1 MSLNSASGT
10 LFRLHV
16 PSTGTTGD
24 DHFPVGLSR
33 PSSFCCIELFDFK
46 NSFLLLSLAKR
57 FYFSTI
63 HFLGK

>member
-1 MSLNSASGT
+1 MNLNSASGT

-16 PSTGTTGD
+16 PSTRTIGG

-33 PSSFCCIELFDFK
+33 PSRFCGIELFDLK
-46 NSFLLLSLAKR
+46 NSFPLLSLAKR